1 MVSESHPVK
10 CAGCQRT
17 VLVAVSN
24 LHPPCFRDFEE
35 QAECPEIRARRRSDD
50 GKLLLLMC
58 SALKQSLTEKFES
71 AEVEPS
77 VHQGGWR
84 VVCRTPGDSGQFFS
98 PNQARRQA
106 ELWDGYGQTKLAGA
120 FREAADEAE
129 RRRFRAEGSIGRK
142 MPKPITAIGFGV
154 IAIAIVISIVWYLFM
169 RQSAQSVV
177 VTVASDSKPKATS
190 PAAVEASSSQAPAT
204 IPEPPPIK
212 PVTTPEMVSLPSGTF
227 TMGSSTDESETPVHR
242 VAIKPFEISKFPI
255 TIREWNECVAA
266 KMCQYVPSGDDDA
279 PVTNLSW
286 SDTQQFLTWL
296 SQITQKSFRLPSEA
310 EWEYAARAGTDTNYW
325 WGDQLQEGMADC
337 KGCVDTYDST
347 QPLKVGSL
355 KPNPFGLYDM
365 GGDVDQWVED
375 CWHSGYQ
382 GAPVDG
388 SPWTEDSCLSHVVR
402 SGSWKNDPSYVRPA
416 SRDHYDTDVRYPT
429 HGFRIARS
437 L

>member
-1 MVSESHPVK
+1 MVSESHSVK
-10 CAGCQRT
+10 CAECHRT

-35 QAECPEIRARRRSDD
+35 QAQCPEIRARRRSND
-50 GKLLLLMC
+50 GKLLLMMC
-58 SALKQSLTEKFES
+58 SALKQSLNEKFES
-71 AEVEPS
+71 AEVEPA

-84 VVCRTPGDSGQFFS
+84 VVCRTPGDGGQFFS

-120 FREAADEAE
+120 FRNAADEAE
-129 RRRFRAEGSIGRK
+129 RRRFREEGGIGRK
-142 MPKPITAIGFGV
+142 MLKPITAIGFGV
-154 IAIAIVISIVWYLFM
+154 IAIAIVSGIVWYLFM

-177 VTVASDSKPKATS
+177 ATVPSDSKPEAAS
-190 PAAVEASSSQAPAT
+190 PAAVETLSSRAPAT
-204 IPEPPPIK
+204 IPEQPQVK
-212 PVTTPEMVSLPSGTF
+212 PVTGPEMVSLPGGTF
-227 TMGSSTDESETPVHR
+227 TMGSSNDESEMPVHQ

-255 TIREWNECVAA
+255 TIRDWNECVAA
-266 KMCQYVPSGDDDA
+266 KVCQYVPSGEEDA

-325 WGDQLQEGMADC
+325 WGDQLQQGMADC
-337 KGCVDTYDST
+337 KGCVDAYDSA

-355 KPNPFGLYDM
+355 KANPFGLYDM

>member
-10 CAGCQRT
+10 CAGCHRT
-17 VLVAVSN
+17 VLVAINN

-35 QAECPEIRARRRSDD
+35 QAECPEIRARRRSND
-50 GKLLLLMC
+50 GKLLLMMC
-58 SALKQSLTEKFES
+58 SALKQALNEKFES
-71 AEVEPS
+71 AEVEPA

-84 VVCRTPGDSGQFFS
+84 VVCRTPGDGGQFFS

-106 ELWDGYGQTKLAGA
+106 ELWDGYGQTKLASA
-120 FREAADEAE
+120 FRKAADEAE
-129 RRRFRAEGSIGRK
+129 HRRFRAEGGIGRK
-142 MPKPITAIGFGV
+142 MLKPMMAIGFGV
-154 IAIAIVISIVWYLFM
+154 IAIAIVSGIVWYLFM

-177 VTVASDSKPKATS
+177 ATVPLDSKAEAAS
-190 PAAVEASSSQAPAT
+190 PTAVETLSSQAPAT
-204 IPEPPPIK
+204 IPEQPQVK
-212 PVTTPEMVSLPSGTF
+212 PVTTPEMVSLPGGTF
-227 TMGSSTDESETPVHR
+227 TMGSSNDESETPVHR

-266 KMCQYVPSGDDDA
+266 KVCQYVPSGDDDA
-279 PVTNLSW
+279 PVINLSW
-286 SDTQQFLTWL
+286 SDTKQFLTWL

-388 SPWTEDSCLSHVVR
+388 SPWADDSCLSHVVR

>member
-35 QAECPEIRARRRSDD
+35 QAECPEIRARKRSNE

-58 SALKQSLTEKFES
+58 SALKQSLNEKFES

-77 VHQGGWR
+77 AHQGGWC

-98 PNQARRQA
+98 PHQARRQA
-106 ELWDGYGQTKLAGA
+106 ELWDAYGQTKLAGA

-129 RRRFRAEGSIGRK
+129 RRRFRAEGGRARK

-154 IAIAIVISIVWYLFM
+154 IAIAILISIVWYFFM

-177 VTVASDSKPKATS
+177 VTLPSDSKPEAAS
-190 PAAVEASSSQAPAT
+190 PAAVETLSSQAPAP
-204 IPEPPPIK
+204 IPEQPQVK
-212 PVTTPEMVSLPSGTF
+212 PVATPEMVSLPGGTF
-227 TMGSSTDESETPVHR
+227 TMGSNNDESETPAHR

-266 KMCQYVPSGDDDA
+266 EMCQYVPSGDDDA

-286 SDTQQFLTWL
+286 SDTKQFLTWL
-296 SQITQKSFRLPSEA
+296 AQATQKSFRLPSEA

-337 KGCVDTYDST
+337 KGCVDAYDST

-388 SPWTEDSCLSHVVR
+388 SPWTEDSCLSHVLR

-416 SRDHYDTDVRYPT
+416 SRDHYDTNVRYPT

>member
-1 MVSESHPVK
+1 
-10 CAGCQRT
+10 

-58 SALKQSLTEKFES
+58 GALKQSLTEKFES
-71 AEVEPS
+71 AEVELS

-84 VVCRTPGDSGQFFS
+84 VVCRTPGDVGQFFS
-98 PNQARRQA
+98 ASQARRQA
-106 ELWDGYGQTKLAGA
+106 ELWDSYGQTKLAGA

-142 MPKPITAIGFGV
+142 RPKPITIGFGV

-177 VTVASDSKPKATS
+177 VTVPSDAKPEVAS
-190 PAAVEASSSQAPAT
+190 PAAMDALSSQAPAA
-204 IPEPPPIK
+204 IPEQPQVK
-212 PVTTPEMVSLPSGTF
+212 PLTTPEMVSLPGGTF
-227 TMGSSTDESETPVHR
+227 TMGSSTDESEMPVHR

-255 TIREWNECVAA
+255 TIREWNECVDA

-286 SDTQQFLTWL
+286 TDTQQFLTWL
-296 SQITQKSFRLPSEA
+296 SQNTQKSFRLPSEA

-325 WGDQLQEGMADC
+325 WGDQLQEGMANC
-337 KGCVDTYDST
+337 KGCIDAYDSS
-347 QPLKVGSL
+347 QPLKVGTL

-375 CWHSGYQ
+375 CWHNGYQ

-388 SPWTEDSCLSHVVR
+388 SPWTDDSCLSHVVR